1 MTPALLLYAVAATA
15 AGAGPAASPPPNIL
29 LLLAD
34 DLRWDAVGYAGHPI
48 LRTPNLDRWAGRGTR
63 FNQSFVTTS
72 ICSISRASL
81 LTGQYESRHGVDDFA
96 KPLSPSATAR
106 TFPVLLRGAGYRTGF
121 IGKWGVGA
129 RDLPAEQFDYWRG
142 FPGQGRYF
150 EEEGGIH
157 LTDRMADEAVEF
169 LDGCSASKPFFLQVS
184 FKAPHE
190 SDGAQERFFP
200 PAKRFEPL
208 FADQFIEPPPA
219 ATREAFAGLPGFL
232 KESEAR
238 IRFERQ
244 FGTPE
249 LYQQSAKDY
258 LRLVAGI
265 DDAVG
270 RIADKLRDSGLADRT
285 VVIFTS
291 DNGFCLGDY
300 GLQGKWFP
308 FEPSIRVPLFIYDP
322 RRAES
327 GRDADA
333 IALTID
339 VAPTIL
345 ELAGTPVPAEVQGR
359 SLRPLL
365 DGGAPPDWRKDFFYE
380 HHFRHPR
387 IPQSECVRG
396 ERWKYVR
403 YVDREP
409 VFEQIFDL
417 VRDPL
422 ELENA
427 IDDPDAAG
435 VLGLMRDRWRELREA
450 VK

>member
-1 MTPALLLYAVAATA
+1 
-15 AGAGPAASPPPNIL
+15 
-29 LLLAD
+29 LAD

-48 LRTPNLDRWAGRGTR
+48 VRTPNLDRWARRGVR
-63 FNQSFVTTS
+63 FTQSFVNTS

-81 LTGQYESRHGVDDFA
+81 LTGQYESSHGVDDFV
-96 KPLSPSATAR
+96 KPLSPAAMAR
-106 TFPVLLRGAGYRTGF
+106 TYPVLLREAGFRTGF

-129 RDLPAEQFDYWRG
+129 RDLPEAQFDYWKG

-150 EEEGGIH
+150 EEEGGVH
-157 LTDRMADEAVEF
+157 LTDRMADDAVEF
-169 LDGCSASKPFFLQVS
+169 LDGCKASQPFFLQIS

-190 SDGAQERFFP
+190 SDGAKERFFP

-208 FADQFIEPPPA
+208 FADLFVEPPPT
-219 ATREAFAGLPGFL
+219 ATPEAFAGLPGFL
-232 KESEAR
+232 QESEAR

-249 LYQQSAKDY
+249 LYQKSVKDY
-258 LRLVAGI
+258 FRLVAGI

-270 RIADKLRDSGLADRT
+270 RVAEKLRDSGLADRT

-322 RRAES
+322 RRGEN
-327 GRDADA
+327 GRDVDA
-333 IALTID
+333 MALTID

-345 ELAGTPVPAEVQGR
+345 ELAGAPVPAEIQGR
-359 SLRPLL
+359 SLRPFL
-365 DGGAPPDWRKDFFYE
+365 DGRTPPDWRKDFFYE
-380 HHFRHPR
+380 HHFHHPQ
-387 IPQSECVRG
+387 IPQSECVRNG
-396 ERWKYVR
+396 EWKYVR
-403 YVDREP
+403 YVDRQP
-409 VFEQIFDL
+409 VFEQLFDL

-435 VLGLMRDRWRELREA
+435 VLGLMRERWRELREA
-450 VK
+450 VKRPPLSSS